1 MFHNKIEYTPNS
13 EGTNIQNLARTG
25 KRKLAKKESFL
36 ADMSEQELTK
46 FFTAI
51 DLAEK
56 SYNEIM
62 RNFPPQSRCRG
73 LEASVLNSCIID
85 EVQKQFPDKCKFL
98 KYKRFA
104 LMYKGYIFLF
114 KKLDKKGIP
123 MNIKTQSS
131 EAIANQMQTC
141 LFDPKDYENPI
152 VFFGYQENKSGMLH
166 NPHFVYID
174 DGHVKWRLIEEEIP
188 SRSVKTIGMSAPSE
202 TLLPKIKENKKK
214 KKAV

>member
-1 MFHNKIEYTPNS
+1 MTENKLECTPTENVAKV
-13 EGTNIQNLARTG
+13 QNLARKG
-25 KRKLAKKESFL
+25 KRKLAEKSSFL
-36 ADMSEQELTK
+36 ADVSEQELSK
-46 FFTAI
+46 FFTAF

-56 SYNEIM
+56 SYENIM
-62 RNFPPQSRCRG
+62 QRFPPQSRCRG

-85 EVQKQFPDKCKFL
+85 EVQKQFPNKCKFL

-104 LMYKGYIFLF
+104 LIDKGYTFLF
-114 KKLDKKGIP
+114 KKLDKRGVP
-123 MNIKTQSS
+123 MNIKTRSN
-131 EAIANQMQTC
+131 EAIVNQMQTC

-152 VFFGYQENKSGMLH
+152 IFFGYQENKSGILN

-174 DGHVKWRLIEEEIP
+174 DEKVKWRLIEEEIA
-188 SRSVKTIGMSAPSE
+188 SRNIKTIGMPASSE